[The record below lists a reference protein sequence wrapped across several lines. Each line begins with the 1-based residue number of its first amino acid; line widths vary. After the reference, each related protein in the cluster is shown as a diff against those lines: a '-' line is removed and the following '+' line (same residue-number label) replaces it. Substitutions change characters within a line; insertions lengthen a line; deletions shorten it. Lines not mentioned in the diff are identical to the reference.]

1 MVFLY
6 EGSSNGPPGKSMI
19 FTDPLT
25 FDCLRPSCTNL
36 VLLETKTYLVMV
48 LVLSLFGIEAS
59 QILEV
64 VFEVDL
70 DLRLFTLRLGV

>member
-1 MVFLY
+1 MLATLLV
-6 EGSSNGPPGKSMI
+6 I
-19 FTDPLT
+19 
-25 FDCLRPSCTNL
+25 NL
-36 VLLETKTYLVMV
+36 VLFEAKPYLVMV